1 MESLQWWVSKPR
13 RVLFTVPNIRKF
25 INSRHGFHL
34 LRLFFFSSKGKLI
47 FCVDKVGGCNGSPA
61 AVPLAT
67 IQQAASGGATSQMW
81 AVECRAGGLLLQLG
95 ILSLQLL
102 LPALLQAK
110 CRIEFY
116 RAPVRSGDSW
126 MPAHTLLV
134 EFRVLHALLLSQIGL
149 S

>member
-1 MESLQWWVSKPR
+1 MVGSKPK

-34 LRLFFFSSKGKLI
+34 LRLFFELQGEADILGGQGWGLQWAPCCCSPCHHPACSQWWGHLP
-47 FCVDKVGGCNGSPA
+47 DVGSRVQGRRLASA
-61 AVPLAT
+61 ARDSLS
-67 IQQAASGGATSQMW
+67 AAAAACFTPG
-81 AVECRAGGLLLQLG
+81 
-95 ILSLQLL
+95 
-102 LPALLQAK
+102 K

-134 EFRVLHALLLSQIGL
+134 EFRVLHALVLSQVGL